1 MLQNL
6 PAPLSCSHPCHPHPA
21 AEYHSYLQTCFSH
34 HFAHAKLHLSKSSTA
49 RCLSSLLLWVLL
61 VPSPGGA
68 PLRGPSTVR
77 PASRPRR
84 PPGREAPPYHTGSRA
99 LATHPGMHR
108 RTPAALHHSR
118 DSMSCLLQ
126 SGDAP
131 GPPLAHAD
139 QSAAQETDSFLQSAI
154 ASTKQNVHLL
164 SI

>member
-1 MLQNL
+1 MFSSLPPSSRCGIPLISADMLL
-6 PAPLSCSHPCHPHPA
+6 SPLCSCKTPS
-21 AEYHSYLQTCFSH
+21 L
-34 HFAHAKLHLSKSSTA
+34 KSSTA